1 MDSMHVPHLQEVVF
15 SHPTGNANV
24 RNGLQAICESG
35 YLGSYHTTL
44 AVFDSAWTGKLAACP
59 GLGEL
64 RRRRYDESLR
74 ELTAI
79 HPWREAIRLLSLRL
93 GWRDLVGAEAAYA
106 SVYNVGKELDRRVA
120 SAVRRKCFDAV
131 YCYEDTALETFR
143 EAKRHGA
150 SCLYDLPIGY
160 WRAGRR
166 LLAEEAQR
174 RPEWLPTLA
183 GLKDSEEKLAR
194 KDEELRLADR
204 VLVASSFT
212 KKTLEECPFPIAP
225 IAVIPYGAND
235 VCSSQDKVARSS
247 ADAPLRVLFVG
258 GLSQRKGIADLFQA
272 AELLKFHAEL
282 TVIGRKP
289 AEPCPALDVAL
300 QKHRWIESLPR
311 EKILEEMRA
320 HDVLVFPSLFEG
332 FGLVVTEALSQ
343 GIPVITTPHTCGP
356 DVLTEG
362 EDGFIV
368 PIRDPQAIAE
378 KLEVLHRDR
387 ERLAAMSEAA
397 LKKAKTLT
405 WESYR
410 QGVAFVVREALA
422 LKSA

>member
-1 MDSMHVPHLQEVVF
+1 MPSVLA

-24 RNGLQAICESG
+24 RNVLRSLKEGELLECF
-35 YLGSYHTTL
+35 HTTL
-44 AVFDSAWTGKLAACP
+44 AVFDSAWTGKLATCP

-64 RRRRYDESLR
+64 RRRRYDDSLH
-74 ELTAI
+74 ELTST

-93 GWRDLVGAEAAYA
+93 GWTNLVSSEAAYA
-106 SVYNVGKELDRRVA
+106 SVYTVGKELDRGVA
-120 SAVRRKCFDAV
+120 SALRQKCVDAV

-143 EAKRHGA
+143 EAKRHRVR
-150 SCLYDLPIGY
+150 CLYDLPIGY

-174 RPEWLPTLA
+174 RPEWLPTMA

-212 KKTLEECPFPIAP
+212 EKTLEECPFPIAP
-225 IAVIPYGAND
+225 VAVIPYGAND
-235 VCSSQDKVARSS
+235 IVSSQEKVDRSS

-258 GLSQRKGIADLFQA
+258 GLSQRKGIADLFEAVDLVKPQV
-272 AELLKFHAEL
+272 EL
-282 TVIGRKP
+282 TVIGRKSTE
-289 AEPCPALDVAL
+289 ACAVLDVAL

-311 EKILEEMRA
+311 ERILEEMRG

-343 GIPVITTPHTCGP
+343 GIPVITTSHTCGP

-397 LKKAKTLT
+397 SSKAQTLT

-410 QGVAFVVREALA
+410 RGVVAVVREALE
-422 LKSA
+422 KH

>member
-1 MDSMHVPHLQEVVF
+1 MPSVLA

-24 RNGLQAICESG
+24 RNVLRSLKEGELLECF
-35 YLGSYHTTL
+35 HTTL

-74 ELTAI
+74 KLTAA
-79 HPWREAIRLLSLRL
+79 HPCREAIRLLSLRL
-93 GWRDLVGAEAAYA
+93 GWTNLVSSEAAYA
-106 SVYNVGKELDRRVA
+106 SVYTVGKELDREVA
-120 SAVRRKCFDAV
+120 SALRRNRSDAV
-131 YCYEDTALETFR
+131 YCYEDAALETFR
-143 EAKRHGA
+143 EAKRRGA

-160 WRAGRR
+160 WRAGHR

-183 GLKDSEEKLAR
+183 GLKDSEEKLAC
-194 KDEELRLADR
+194 KDEELRLADQI
-204 VLVASSFT
+204 LVASSFT

-235 VCSSQDKVARSS
+235 MCSSRDKVVRSS

-258 GLSQRKGIADLFQA
+258 GLSQRKGIADLFEA
-272 AELLKFHAEL
+272 MELVKPHVEL
-282 TVIGRKP
+282 TVIGRKSP
-289 AEPCPALDVAL
+289 ATCAALDAAL

-311 EKILEEMRA
+311 ERILEEMRG

-332 FGLVVTEALSQ
+332 FGLVITEALSQ
-343 GIPVITTPHTCGP
+343 GMPVITTSHTCGP

-378 KLEVLHRDR
+378 KLEVLHQDR

-397 LKKAKTLT
+397 LKKAETLT

-410 QGVAFVVREALA
+410 QGVASVVREALA
-422 LKSA
+422 LQ